1 MNQTWQQFLSQHGAH
16 IEHNTVTHFDT
27 VAAEIKLAAQGN
39 VIADLSHIG
48 LIKAEGPEAQ
58 TFLHNQFTN
67 DLSALTDLQSQL
79 SAYCNPKGRIL
90 SLFRVFM
97 REGVYYLAMPQTLL
111 EATLKRLRMFV
122 MRSQVTLSDASDDM
136 ASFGISGPHVE
147 FLLQAQIGS
156 IPAKVD
162 MVIQTGSVTLLRI
175 PGPYPR
181 FEIHGAVENLIPFW
195 KTLTAAARPVGAA
208 AWQWLDIQ
216 AGMPMVLP
224 QTVEAFVPQMVN
236 LQAVNGLNFKKGCY
250 PGQEIVARMQ
260 YLGTLKRRMFK
271 LTAATNTPPLPGDP
285 IYINDGTAERKVG
298 EIVAA
303 QPSPAGGV
311 DALAVI
317 EIEAGKQPVFLHSG
331 AITPIQLGDLP
342 YSI

>member
-1 MNQTWQQFLSQHGAH
+1 MNQIWQQFLTQHGAH
-16 IEHNTVTHFDT
+16 VDHDAVTHFDT
-27 VAAEIKLAAQGN
+27 VAAEIKLVAKGN

-58 TFLHNQFTN
+58 TFLHNQLTN
-67 DLSALTDLQSQL
+67 DLKALTEHQSQL

-90 SLFRVFM
+90 TLFRVFM
-97 REGVYYLAMPQTLL
+97 HSGCYYLAMPRDLL
-111 EATLKRLRMFV
+111 EATLKRLRMFIL
-122 MRSQVTLSDASDDM
+122 RSQVTLSDASDEM
-136 ASFGISGPHVE
+136 ASFGVSGPMVE
-147 FLLQAQIGS
+147 FLLQAQLGTV
-156 IPAKVD
+156 PAKVD
-162 MVIQTGSVTLLRI
+162 AAIHTGTVTLLRV

-181 FEIHGAVENLIPFW
+181 FEIHGAVENVIPVW
-195 KTLTAAARPVGAA
+195 QMLAAGARPVGAA

-216 AGMPMVLP
+216 AGLPMVLL

-236 LQAVNGLNFKKGCY
+236 LQAVNGLNFQKGCY

-271 LTAATNTPPLPGDP
+271 LTAATETLPLPGDS
-285 IYINDGTAERKVG
+285 IFVHDGASERKAG

-303 QPSPAGGV
+303 QPAPAGGI

-317 EIEAGKQPVFLHSG
+317 EIEASKLPLFLQPESK
-331 AITPIQLGDLP
+331 TPLQLQELP
-342 YSI
+342 YPL